1 MAGGL
6 LLPRLMTN
14 KRATLQAEW
23 PLALKEFLGV
33 DVARDLMI
41 KRLRVFLS
49 DSLRKNILL
58 F

>member
-23 PLALKEFLGV
+23 PLALKGFLGI

-41 KRLRVFLS
+41 
-49 DSLRKNILL
+49 
-58 F
+58 